1 MPGGAHILRN
11 GAEVKEGKGRAP
23 SRQSS
28 ELHEPI
34 QPGAALVAAAGLPAE
49 PSRRDAGLPVP
60 RRRRADEAAG
70 PGGLGLRRT
79 ARLHAPAATELLH
92 GRQAPDAPQPLIDF
106 NLKLNLNLNPSQFF
120 SILHHPPLPFFPSSF
135 LLACLSSPFPSLLCL
150 LLPSYGASD

>member
-60 RRRRADEAAG
+60 
-70 PGGLGLRRT
+70 
-79 ARLHAPAATELLH
+79 PAAAQMKQQDQVAWGYGGQHDYMLQQQQNYYM
-92 GRQAPDAPQPLIDF
+92 GGKPQMRP
-106 NLKLNLNLNPSQFF
+106 NP
-120 SILHHPPLPFFPSSF
+120 
-135 LLACLSSPFPSLLCL
+135 
-150 LLPSYGASD
+150 